1 MVDPVIEAAQGIL
14 DESLS
19 AMRGAVVDA
28 TIDELEWRPAGE
40 DTNTI
45 AILVVHGMH
54 STRWWLS
61 VASGAPMP
69 DRDRPSEF
77 RATVTTPEELLSFF
91 DQMSVDCRSLLQM
104 EGSFDPGASWQAPG
118 GDVVTRGWALLHA
131 LEHLREHVA
140 QVQLTRQLWAH
151 KHG

>member
-91 DQMSVDCRSLLQM
+91 DQIAWTA
-104 EGSFDPGASWQAPG
+104 GACSKWKAPSTQ
-118 GDVVTRGWALLHA
+118 VHRGRLPAA
-131 LEHLREHVA
+131 
-140 QVQLTRQLWAH
+140 TS
-151 KHG
+151 